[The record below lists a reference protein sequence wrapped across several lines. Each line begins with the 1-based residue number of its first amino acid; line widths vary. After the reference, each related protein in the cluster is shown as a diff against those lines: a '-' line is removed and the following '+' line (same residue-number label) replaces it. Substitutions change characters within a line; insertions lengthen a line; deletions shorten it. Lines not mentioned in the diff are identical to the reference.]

1 LTFTTVVPELHELGG
16 TYFTENF
23 SVMIAKHIFNNW
35 STTTGVLAKPSAME
49 GQSQALEFRAGLID
63 DSKQLQV
70 TVLQGNTRVG
80 MPDGS
85 SGYLQTGQKHNSFLT
100 QVLVTLRA
108 TANVMGDISDRL
120 RTMEYEI
127 LNICMSYKQTAQTG
141 NMKGIK
147 DLIYETGDRVYLPD
161 DEFDKSD
168 WRSVHSIVLWYTL
181 ADVQS

>member
-1 LTFTTVVPELHELGG
+1 
-16 TYFTENF
+16 
-23 SVMIAKHIFNNW
+23 MIAKHIFNNW
-35 STTTGVLAKPSAME
+35 STTTGVLAKPSTQE
-49 GQSQALEFRAGLID
+49 GQTQELEFRAGFID

-70 TVLQGNTRVG
+70 TVLQGSTRVG

-100 QVLVTLRA
+100 QVTVTLRA

-120 RTMEYEI
+120 RTMERELI
-127 LNICMSYKQTAQTG
+127 NICMQYKQVNQTG

-147 DLIYETGDRVYLPD
+147 DLIYEMGDRIYMPE

-168 WRSVHSIVLWYTL
+168 WRSAHSILLWYTL
-181 ADVQS
+181 ADVQT